1 MKLCARAAHTA
12 QPNHGLEDL
21 QVGSV
26 HGIPLF
32 FTCHTMTD
40 AAFPYCRGEALA
52 QVTDLFALDGI
63 AHRKRSLRVGAS
75 QTPCPEWTRA
85 DVLEYYQLL
94 ECSDGRPA

>member
-32 FTCHTMTD
+32 FTYHTMTD

-63 AHRKRSLRVGAS
+63 AHRKRVFASARVRR
-75 QTPCPEWTRA
+75 RA
-85 DVLEYYQLL
+85 LNRQELM
-94 ECSDGRPA
+94 C